1 MNTRKLH
8 VLIAVCSIALLAPGL
23 CGAQAQLFKV
33 GPAGDYATIGDAL
46 VDLLASP
53 LAVNLIKVQAGVTT
67 LEHLSIPATWT
78 TGTIWL
84 SGGWDASF
92 LNQSGN
98 PTDTVISGWTGS
110 SVISVTM
117 AGGTLII
124 SDLSIRDGV
133 ATSGAGLQ
141 IHPTSDSHIQLDN
154 LEISNNLASFS
165 GTVQGGGIEALL
177 QDTSTLDIDGCD
189 IHHNIAAGT
198 NAGADV
204 FGGGVY
210 IRAEASS
217 EFSIVDCLIHDNT
230 TGSDLQVGGTGVALS
245 LDNDSGGLVT
255 DCVIE
260 DNNASSTIQISVLGS
275 GLRGGT
281 SGSAQLVMER
291 IRLFNNTV
299 SIAGFHQQA
308 VLSAGG
314 DSIVTFSDSII
325 ADGQYDGLYL
335 SSSFQSTSYLTN
347 LTVALNDNDGIRISR
362 SATGTSEVYLSNS
375 ISANNGA
382 SDLNLSGS
390 VTQTANIIGV
400 DPEFVD
406 PQDLD
411 FRVEIGSV
419 AEDAGVIAPYGGL
432 GVADIRGG
440 IRFLGAAP
448 DAGAYEGNVSLIFS
462 DGFDLNGADRWSDVV
477 GG

>member
-1 MNTRKLH
+1 MKTRKLH
-8 VLIAVCSIALLAPGL
+8 ILIVVCSIALLTPGL
-23 CGAQAQLFKV
+23 CSAQAQLFKV

-84 SGGWDASF
+84 SGGWNSF
-92 LNQSGN
+92 FLHQSGN
-98 PTDTVISGWTGS
+98 PTDTVISGWSGN

-117 AGGTLII
+117 AGGTLVV
-124 SDLSIRDGV
+124 SDLSIRNGA

-141 IHPTSDSHIQLDN
+141 IHPTNDSHIRLDR
-154 LEISNNLASFS
+154 LEISNNTAAFS
-165 GTVQGGGIEALL
+165 GTVQGGGVEARL

-198 NAGADV
+198 DAGADV

-210 IRAEASS
+210 IVSEASS

-230 TGSDLQVGGTGVALS
+230 ASSELQVSGPGVSLS
-245 LDNDSGGLVT
+245 LYDDANGLVT

-260 DNNASSTIQISVLGS
+260 DNNASSTVPISVVGS

-281 SGSAQLVMER
+281 SGSAQLNVER
-291 IRLFNNTV
+291 IRVFNNTV
-299 SIAGFHQQA
+299 SVAGFHQQA
-308 VLSAGG
+308 VLLAGG

-325 ADGQYDGLYL
+325 AGGQSDGVYL
-335 SSSFQSTSYLTN
+335 SSTSQSTSYLTN
-347 LTVALNDNDGIRISR
+347 LTVARNGNDGIRISR
-362 SATGTSEVYLSNS
+362 SAAGTSEVYLSNS
-375 ISANNGA
+375 ISTENGG
-382 SDLNLSGS
+382 SDLNISGS
-390 VTQTANIIGV
+390 VTQTANIIGI
-400 DPEFVD
+400 DPEFV
-406 PQDLD
+406 D

-419 AEDAGVIAPYGGL
+419 AEDAGVIAPTGGL

-440 IRFLGAAP
+440 LRVLGAAP
-448 DAGAYEGNVSLIFS
+448 DAGAYEGNVAMLFS
-462 DGFDLNGADRWSDVV
+462 DGFELRGALRWSETLY
-477 GG
+477 